1 MARVV
6 PSGLH
11 LTIFTDFWCLVRSHK
26 QSNSTL
32 DPESPWPMVA
42 EPSFSSLFTN
52 LTAKMTTCESD
63 PAVASRSGSP
73 GSGFRGWK
81 SRLKTGSRLWYDIS
95 GITHCIFRKLNLF
108 LKNCDLV
115 LLDGRCLPSLGWTWL
130 VKSLLDRSFPE
141 ISKQCRGYQQ
151 NLIKHLNF
159 SVFPL
164 MRHQFFEFMT
174 RIISNFIVS
183 IEI

>member
-42 EPSFSSLFTN
+42 EPSSFSSLFTN

-108 LKNCDLV
+108 LKNCELV
-115 LLDGRCLPSLGWTWL
+115 LMNGRCLPSLGWTWL

-151 NLIKHLNF
+151 NLIKYFNF

-164 MRHQFFEFMT
+164 MTNQFISFMT
-174 RIISNFIVS
+174 GKFKIL
-183 IEI
+183 